1 MSEDCSQKKDM
12 IKSKFGIIINLQ
24 SWLNSEGK
32 ASHKDSKGKIVN
44 FSLTKFGNKWST
56 S

>member
-1 MSEDCSQKKDM
+1 MSEECSHKKDRM
-12 IKSKFGIIINLQ
+12 KSKFGRILHLQ

-32 ASHKDSKGKIVN
+32 ASHKDSKGKSVN